1 MKSVLLGLCLFV
13 FGIPAINAQT
23 VADCQEEEILTLS
36 KNKWQWMA
44 DKYVDK
50 LNMLFHEKS
59 KFVHMSGTWGKS
71 EELEVI
77 KTGRIWYKEAN
88 VSQTVLEVYDDTAIL
103 WSRITLLAN
112 VRGNEV
118 TTPFTVTEVFEKS
131 TKGWKLLALTF
142 SSVRPEHIIEKK

>member
-1 MKSVLLGLCLFV
+1 MKSVILGLCLFV
-13 FGIPAINAQT
+13 FGVPVVNAQT
-23 VADCQEEEILTLS
+23 IATAQEQELLTLS

-44 DKYVDK
+44 DKDVDK

-71 EELEVI
+71 EELDVI
-77 KTGRIWYKEAN
+77 KTGGIWYKQAD
-88 VSQTVLEVYDDTAIL
+88 VSQTVLEVYDNTAIL

-118 TTPFTVTEVFEKS
+118 TTPFTVNEVFEKS
-131 TKGWKLLALTF
+131 TKGWELLALTF
-142 SSVRPEHIIEKK
+142 SSVRPEHVIEKK